1 MKLVHKMLLGMAS
14 LVLLLVAGAVSWL
27 FLYTGDLPDFGH
39 LSQFAA
45 STQSVVSDRCLAGPS
60 TSIPFEQIGEP
71 LKNALATAEPAQS
84 LPHQIA
90 WSLMCNHSGGMG
102 KYHLNA
108 IRLSWHIRMHFS
120 QQQIFTIYANRAYF
134 GTGAIGVENASRQF
148 FHKDADALSIE
159 EAALIAGLLRAPNY
173 FSPYKYPERA
183 LQRRN
188 KVLEDMMAQGKLSA
202 SDAAR
207 AEATPLLLNR

>member
-1 MKLVHKMLLGMAS
+1 MKLVHKVSLVMAS
-14 LVLLLVAGAVSWL
+14 LVLLLVAGVGSWL

-60 TSIPFEQIGEP
+60 TSIPFEWIGEP
-71 LKNALATAEPAQS
+71 LKSALATAEPAQS

-120 QQQIFTIYANRAYF
+120 EHQIFTIYANRAYF
-134 GTGAIGVENASRQF
+134 GEGITGVERASQEF
-148 FHKDADALSIE
+148 FHKEPDALNVG
-159 EAALIAGLLRAPNY
+159 EAALLAGLLR
-173 FSPYKYPERA
+173 SPGIYSPHKHPERA

-188 KVLEDMMAQGKLSA
+188 NVLEGMVAQGKLTA
-202 SDAAR
+202 SEAAKL
-207 AEATPLLLNR
+207 EASPIAIQ